1 MAAKATGM
9 TTIAGYDRPD
19 PAVRT
24 ITTPEGVPIR
34 VRLADRSSR
43 AGAFLIDLVILGLSM
58 GALIL
63 VAGVTTSGDSAPWLL
78 SFWIVL
84 YFLLKSFYFIFFEA
98 RARGATPGKRML
110 GIKVVDR
117 RGGHLSTEAIIARN
131 LMREIEFFM
140 PAGTLF
146 ALSFGATNPL
156 VSLATLG
163 WMGIL
168 VLFPLFNKDRLRA
181 GDIVGGTWVIDVPQA
196 GLLRDVVSDTRRNI
210 GTRRYEFTQEQLD
223 VYGIYEL
230 QTLEE
235 VLRTG
240 GQNSSKW
247 QNEVARRIQRRI
259 KWHSADH
266 FPAAS
271 GPFLQAFYTALR
283 GHLEQKMLLGVRR
296 RDKFDK
302 TNK

>member
-1 MAAKATGM
+1 M

-43 AGAFLIDLVILGLSM
+43 AGAFLIDLVILGLAM

-63 VAGVTTSGDSAPWLL
+63 VADLTTSGDSAPWLL

-156 VSLATLG
+156 VSLAALG
-163 WMGIL
+163 WMGVL
-168 VLFPLFNKDRLRA
+168 VLFPLFNRDRLRA

-259 KWHSADH
+259 KWQSADH

>member
-1 MAAKATGM
+1 M
-9 TTIAGYDRPD
+9 TTIVRYDRPD

-34 VRLADRSSR
+34 VRLADRGSR
-43 AGAFLIDLVILGLSM
+43 AGAFVIDLVILGLAI
-58 GALIL
+58 GALII
-63 VAGVTTSGDSAPWLL
+63 VASLTTGSDAARWLL

-84 YFLLKSFYFIFFEA
+84 SFLLKSFYFIFFEA

-110 GIKVVDR
+110 GIKVDDR

-131 LMREIEFFM
+131 LMREIEFFV
-140 PAGTLF
+140 PAGALFTLG
-146 ALSFGATNPL
+146 FGATNPL
-156 VSLATLG
+156 VSLSTLG

-168 VLFPLFNKDRLRA
+168 VLLPLFNKDRLRA
-181 GDIVGGTWVIDVPQA
+181 GDIVGGTWVIDLPRS
-196 GLLRDVVSDTRRNI
+196 GLLRDVVSNAPRSRDA
-210 GTRRYEFTQEQLD
+210 RRYEFTQEQLD

-240 GQNSSKW
+240 GRNSSKW

-259 KWHSADH
+259 KWQSADH

-283 GHLEQKMLLGVRR
+283 GHLEQKMLLGERR
-296 RDKFDK
+296 RDKFHK
-302 TNK
+302 TNE